1 MRRLLQLQSLPRFG
15 HIAATKGKA
24 EVLYMDDFE
33 RYLQFKRDEMRVS
46 PHLFWVDFLI
56 AIGFI
61 AAGVG
66 FMVAFVCAAP
76 VIAAFLRVG
85 GV

>member
-1 MRRLLQLQSLPRFG
+1 MRRILQLQMGRF
-15 HIAATKGKA
+15 ATKGKA
-24 EVLYMDDFE
+24 EVLYMDDFA
-33 RYLQFKRDEMRVS
+33 RYLQAKRDEMRVEPS
-46 PHLFWVDFLI
+46 TFWVDFAL
-56 AIGFI
+56 ASGFI
-61 AAGVG
+61 VAGVG